1 MSNTPI
7 TLSLE
12 EAAEFLH
19 MNPESL
25 RQRAKAGIIPGAKPG
40 KCWVFLTEDLANYIR
55 SNYTCQA
62 RAVQVLQA

>member
-12 EAAEFLH
+12 EAAEFLR

-40 KCWVFLTEDLANYIR
+40 KCWVFLQQDLVNYIQ
-55 SNYTCQA
+55 SHYTCQS